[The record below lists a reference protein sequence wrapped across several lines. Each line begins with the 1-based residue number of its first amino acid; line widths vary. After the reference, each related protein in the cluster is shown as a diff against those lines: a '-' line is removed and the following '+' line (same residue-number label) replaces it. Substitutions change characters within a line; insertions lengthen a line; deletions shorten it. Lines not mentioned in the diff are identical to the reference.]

1 MLKTV
6 PVKIDEIY
14 VPTDRRKEINQS
26 EIDTIVSAMMD
37 DVPRKPVRV
46 REGKGRY
53 VLIEGVNRLEA
64 CKTVGDETVPAYIVQ
79 ARKF

>member
-6 PVKIDEIY
+6 PVRIDEIY